1 MFPRLSPRALL
12 HHPQTSGARAHLL
25 RKWRAKKNGLLKPS
39 LIPESVA
46 AGCSALLSGKTGLIP
61 RILGSLPHTSLMP
74 TSSLPNS
81 TICIPTNRAPVPSR
95 STPKDEATVR
105 ERVMLWTR
113 VHPIA
118 HVSTRNLDSLL
129 LSIPCHEPATCHV
142 PRSRVQP
149 ATRQGPPSC
158 TQPHAAICSPTQPYL
173 LSCSV
178 HYASPHLAFPLLS
191 FLFYSLSVAP
201 PASQKKYK

>member
-1 MFPRLSPRALL
+1 MKHYADTKRILGPDFAPGDKVWLLCKNLKTMRPSQKLDNRKIGPFSVVEKINSVAYRLKLPPLLQNPQCFPRLSPRALL

-61 RILGSLPHTSLMP
+61 RILGSLPHTSVMP

-105 ERVMLWTR
+105 ER
-113 VHPIA
+113 
-118 HVSTRNLDSLL
+118 
-129 LSIPCHEPATCHV
+129 
-142 PRSRVQP
+142 
-149 ATRQGPPSC
+149 G
-158 TQPHAAICSPTQPYL
+158 
-173 LSCSV
+173 
-178 HYASPHLAFPLLS
+178 
-191 FLFYSLSVAP
+191 
-201 PASQKKYK
+201 